1 MRARFAYIS
10 SLGTTAILVAAALLM
25 LAVVSAI
32 VAFRGWPGQASTGG
46 VQTVPLAPG
55 GVAKR
60 VALVRRPAASKR
72 LERTTAR
79 PSARSIRRFVST
91 AGLVKARAGGPRAV
105 PGLVM
110 EPVASAPMRPEGTG
124 GSAQPTQAVPTAAPA
139 PQRPV
144 PDQPQGPV
152 PSGGGITVPLP
163 VPTGQPPSAEQVTS
177 TVDTLL
183 GTAPPPPLL
192 STLGIDP

>member
-55 GVAKR
+55 GAAER
-60 VALVRRPAASKR
+60 VALVRRPATSR
-72 LERTTAR
+72 GLERRTAR
-79 PSARSIRRFVST
+79 PSARAVRRFVST
-91 AGLVKARAGGPRAV
+91 ARLGRAKAGGPRVV

-124 GSAQPTQAVPTAAPA
+124 GGAGPTQTAPTAATA
-139 PQRPV
+139 PQRAV
-144 PDQPQGPV
+144 PDQSQGPV
-152 PSGGGITVPLP
+152 PGSGGGITVPLP
-163 VPTGQPPSAEQVTS
+163 LPAGQAPSADQVTAM
-177 TVDTLL
+177 VDTLL
-183 GTAPPPPLL
+183 AGAPPPPLL
-192 STLGIDP
+192 ATLGR